1 MQLRIRTQAIFIKRY
16 TLIYDITLYKRVS
29 TEFKF
34 CKCRKKKKSVLLF
47 IIIKKMILTC
57 GVKLNE
63 LQILAWQAGTGYHGI
78 TISCTSVC

>member
-1 MQLRIRTQAIFIKRY
+1 
-16 TLIYDITLYKRVS
+16 
-29 TEFKF
+29 
-34 CKCRKKKKSVLLF
+34 
-47 IIIKKMILTC
+47 MILTC

>member
-1 MQLRIRTQAIFIKRY
+1 MTLPFIK
-16 TLIYDITLYKRVS
+16 
-29 TEFKF
+29 EFLQNLNF
-34 CKCRKKKKSVLLF
+34 VNVEKKKSVLLF